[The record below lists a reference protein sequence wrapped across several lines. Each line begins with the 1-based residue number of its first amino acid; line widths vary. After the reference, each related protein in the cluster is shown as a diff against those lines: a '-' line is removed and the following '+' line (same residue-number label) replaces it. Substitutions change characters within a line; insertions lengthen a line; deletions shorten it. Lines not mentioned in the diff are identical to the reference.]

1 MKDYI
6 ITRANESN
14 RDIKHYGVIGMK
26 WGVRRAN
33 KQYNTSINSTN
44 RIKAKVKLEKHMVK
58 ADKKLNKLDNK
69 ISKKYTK
76 AEKVYNKYT
85 KVAGRPA
92 FFRSE
97 STINNKKRKF
107 KTADARYANSINKA
121 NKWYKNMANTFKDT
135 PIKLTSQQQTL
146 GQKYAEA
153 MKTRFEKSGFDRW

>member
-6 ITRANESN
+6 ITRVTES
-14 RDIKHYGVIGMK
+14 DDDMKHYGVIGMK

-33 KQYNTSINSTN
+33 KLYSTSSNSTN
-44 RIKAKVKLEKHMVK
+44 RGKAKAKLDKHMAK

-69 ISKKYTK
+69 ISKKYSK
-76 AEKVYNKYT
+76 AEKAYNKYT
-85 KVAGRPA
+85 KFAGRSA

-97 STINNKKRKF
+97 SKIKEKERKF

-121 NKWYKNMANTFKDT
+121 NKWYKNMENTFRDT
-135 PIKLTSQQQTL
+135 PVSLTSQQQAL

-153 MKTRFEKSGFDRW
+153 MKARFEKSGFDR